1 MFNKYGKIKK
11 IGLALIGLLMVVFL
25 IANVRIR
32 SVDSYRKQYNNMAD
46 SGQTQ
51 AVDSDNAE
59 TKTISSGNAQQNG
72 DSSAAISN
80 DADGHNKEADDAE
93 KTGRNGEAVST
104 GSDWEAVGTGR
115 DGEDVGTG
123 HNGEAVSTGRNGEA
137 ISTGYDGEAADT
149 GRNGEA
155 VSTGNNG
162 EVVGTGYNEAS
173 EDTGHSDTE
182 DDNARYDS
190 SAASDDT
197 TETTGGSEPGKNQSG
212 SEPGENQDSNSDSQN
227 TEPSG
232 SIITCTI
239 EIRCDN
245 AVAKKESI
253 ANPGIRDA
261 IPDDGTILEIT
272 SYSGVEGFSV
282 YDVLAAVTAMHNP
295 VIPIVANSNK
305 TYVSSINNLSEKNVG
320 PTSGW
325 TYRVNGSL
333 PMMAACNYKVKD
345 GDVIKWIY
353 VCQWGD
359 S

>member
-93 KTGRNGEAVST
+93 KTGRNGEA
-104 GSDWEAVGTGR
+104 AGT
-115 DGEDVGTG
+115 E
-123 HNGEAVSTGRNGEA
+123 
-137 ISTGYDGEAADT
+137 
-149 GRNGEA
+149 
-155 VSTGNNG
+155 
-162 EVVGTGYNEAS
+162 YNEAS

-182 DDNARYDS
+182 GDNASYDS

-197 TETTGGSEPGKNQSG
+197 TETPGG